1 MRNRIGKVLS
11 TFAVLWFCVNAHGAL
26 VKRVAPFEGQLGEGF
41 ESVAD
46 ATALTN
52 LMGGLAS
59 FTGPNSTGLTVQDG
73 NFANFWDQHAF
84 EEHFFLGASA
94 GRAAPATIEMTFDY
108 PVCGFGGSF
117 GHRVH
122 PLLDTTQETEFVFY
136 DANDKVVGRDT
147 IPVGPLPGAVRAH
160 WQFTRG
166 VKRITFTCI
175 APMADAL
182 TVRLSPVCYRR
193 FTRGLAAVTP
203 AP

>member
-1 MRNRIGKVLS
+1 MIKPIGKVLS
-11 TFAVLWFCVNAHGAL
+11 TFAMLWCCVNAHGAL
-26 VKRVAPFEGQLGEGF
+26 IKRVAPFEGQFAEGF
-41 ESVAD
+41 ESAAGASV
-46 ATALTN
+46 LTN

-59 FTGPNSTGLTVQDG
+59 FTGPNDTGLTVQDG
-73 NFANFWDQHAF
+73 QFPNFWDQQAF

-94 GRAAPATIEMTFDY
+94 GRAVPATIEMTFDY

-122 PLLDTTQETEFVFY
+122 PLMDTSQETELVFY
-136 DANDKVVGRDT
+136 DANDKVVGGDR
-147 IPVGPLPGAVRAH
+147 ILVGSLPGAVSAH

-166 VKRITFTCI
+166 VKRITFTCV
-175 APMADAL
+175 APMVDAL

-193 FTRGLAAVTP
+193 FTRSLAKVTP